1 MFRVGAG
8 VRWLIWAV
16 GLFALAVGLTVAARY
31 NTGLV
36 LLALPTHRIE
46 LSANLAVILLLLLFG
61 AFYVVVRTA
70 SAALAMPRRARVF
83 RQQQEQ
89 ARARASLLEGLKA
102 YFEGRFGRAE
112 RAARAAAAVGEAPA
126 LALVVAARA
135 AHELRSFQARD
146 EYLQRMETE
155 APQEDYL
162 RAMTRAE
169 LLLDERRYLD
179 ALQVLGRLPDKH
191 TAALKLE
198 LRAHQLAKN
207 WDQMLALLPQL
218 EKRKVFEPIALEQ
231 VQLQALVESLK
242 RKALDATS
250 LSEAWDRLPAD
261 RRKHTRVAAA
271 AAQCFIALGA
281 CEEAHR
287 IVEDSLDADWDASLL
302 ALYTEC
308 VPRDARHHLLRAE
321 AWLREHP
328 DEPLLLLALGQLC
341 VQQELWGKARSYLEA
356 SLAVE
361 PSHTAY
367 LQLAALLERTGKTDE
382 AAAAYRKALD
392 LALAQ
397 LEEAAGGRREP
408 AI

>member
-1 MFRVGAG
+1 
-8 VRWLIWAV
+8 VRWLIWVV

-36 LLALPTHRIE
+36 LLALPTHRVE
-46 LSANLAVILLLLLFG
+46 LSVNLAVILLLLAFG
-61 AFYVVVRTA
+61 ALYLVVRTA
-70 SAALAMPRRARVF
+70 SAALAMPGRARAF
-83 RQQQEQ
+83 RERQEQ
-89 ARARASLLEGLKA
+89 GRARASLLDALKA

-112 RAARAAAAVGEAPA
+112 RTARSAAAVGEAPA
-126 LALVVAARA
+126 LALAVAARS

-146 EYLQRMETE
+146 DYLQRMESE
-155 APQEDYL
+155 VPQEEYL

-179 ALQVLGRLPDKH
+179 ALQVLGRLQDKH

-198 LRAHQLAKN
+198 LRAHQFARN
-207 WDQMLALLPQL
+207 WEQVLALLPQL
-218 EKRKVFEPIALEQ
+218 EKRKVFEPTVLEQ
-231 VQLQALVESLK
+231 IELQALVESLK
-242 RKALDATS
+242 RKALDAKS
-250 LSEAWDRLPAD
+250 LREAWDRLPAD

-271 AAQCFIALGA
+271 GAQCFLALGGY
-281 CEEAHR
+281 EEAHR
-287 IVEDSLDADWDASLL
+287 IVEDSLDANWDASLL
-302 ALYTEC
+302 ALYTER
-308 VPRDARHHLLRAE
+308 VPKDARRHLLRAE

-328 DEPLLLLALGQLC
+328 NEPLLLLALGRLC

-367 LQLAALLERTGKTDE
+367 LQLAALLERTGKPEE
-382 AAAAYRKALD
+382 ANAAYRNALD

-397 LEEAAGGRREP
+397 LKEATGGRRKP
-408 AI
+408 AV